1 LNSDLK
7 QNNKNIQIMK
17 KYWLLLI
24 IPVLLLAGCEKTLDF
39 TIKDKITLDNF
50 YQNEGDAVAAVNA
63 VYNDLGAVE
72 LYCSSL
78 WLVQDIASDDFDAL
92 STWNDPNAH
101 QLDGYTIQATNNYMT
116 GIWQYSYIGISHA
129 NVAIKRIPG
138 IDMDEEIKNRLL
150 GEARFLRGLYYFN
163 LVRLFGD
170 VPLILQPGSTI
181 DEYIVG
187 RMSTSEVYG
196 EIINDFTFASEHLPL
211 TFSGSDKGRATKGSA
226 LGMLSKVY
234 LTREQWELAAS
245 TARQVMDLEDDGLYG
260 LYENYADNFKEKY
273 KNGIESI
280 FQVQFYTGSQPEN
293 TRIVISGLPSI
304 PPFPAGVS
312 IILPTNDL
320 LASFDSGDYRYDVT
334 FFTEYFYFQTYT
346 FSPHVWKYWDRD
358 AYKASQT
365 GQSGANFPVMRY
377 SEILLIYAEALNEAN
392 NGPTQEAYNA
402 INRIRARARHGDNG
416 VLPDLSGLSQEE
428 FRVAVMKEKRCE
440 TVNEG
445 QRWFDLA
452 RTGNL
457 IEYVKR
463 AKGDKANPTEFN
475 YVFPIPQREMDLNDK
490 LVQNPGNW

>member
-1 LNSDLK
+1 
-7 QNNKNIQIMK
+7 MF
-17 KYWLLLI
+17 
-24 IPVLLLAGCEKTLDF
+24 PVLLSAGCEKTLDF

-50 YQNEGDAVAAVNA
+50 YQNKDDALAAVNA

-78 WLVQDIASDDFDAL
+78 WLIQDIASDDFDAL

-101 QLDGYTIQATNNYMT
+101 QLDQYTIRATNNYLT
-116 GIWQYSYIGISHA
+116 GIWQYSYLGISHA
-129 NVAIKRIPG
+129 NIAIQKIPG
-138 IDMDEEIKNRLL
+138 INMNEELKNRYL
-150 GEARFLRGLYYFN
+150 GETRFLRGLYYFN

-181 DEYIVG
+181 EEFIVA
-187 RMSTSEVYG
+187 RTPVDQVYNA
-196 EIINDFTFASEHLPL
+196 IIEDFTFASENLPL
-211 TFSGSDKGRATKGSA
+211 TFSGSDKGRATKGAA
-226 LGMLSKVY
+226 LGLLSKVY
-234 LTREQWELAAS
+234 LTMKQWDMTAS
-245 TARQVMDLEDDGLYG
+245 TARQVMDLEVDGVYG
-260 LYENYADNFKEKY
+260 LYADYADNFKEKN
-273 KNGIESI
+273 KNGLESI

-320 LASFDSGDYRYDVT
+320 LASFDSGDYRYNVT
-334 FFTEYFYFQTYT
+334 FFTSYFYFQTYT
-346 FSPHVWKYWDRD
+346 FSPHVWKHWDRD
-358 AYKASQT
+358 TYKASQT
-365 GQSGANFPVMRY
+365 GQSGANFPIMRY

-392 NGPTQEAYNA
+392 NGPTQEAYDA
-402 INRIRARARHGDNG
+402 VNRVRERARHGDNG
-416 VLPDLSGLSQEE
+416 VLPDLVGLSQAE
-428 FRVAVMKEKRCE
+428 FREAILKEKRCE

-463 AKGDKANPTEFN
+463 AKGDKADPAEFN
-475 YVFPIPQREMDLNDK
+475 YLFPIPQREIDLNDK
-490 LVQNPGNW
+490 LLQNPGNW

>member
-1 LNSDLK
+1 
-7 QNNKNIQIMK
+7 MK
-17 KYWLLLI
+17 RYWLLFVL
-24 IPVLLLAGCEKTLDF
+24 PVILTAGCEDSLDF
-39 TIKDKITLDNF
+39 TVKDKITLDNF
-50 YQNEGDAVAAVNA
+50 YQNKADAIAAVNA
-63 VYNDLGAVE
+63 IYNDLGAVE
-72 LYCSSL
+72 LYCSNM
-78 WLVQDIASDDFDAL
+78 WLVQDISSDDFDAL

-101 QLDGYTIQATNNYMT
+101 QLDQYTIQANNNYMT

-129 NVAIKRIPG
+129 NIAIKKIPD
-138 IDMDEEIKNRLL
+138 IDMDETLKNRLV

-170 VPLILQPGSTI
+170 VPLILEPGSSI
-181 DEYIVG
+181 EEFIVA
-187 RMSTSEVYG
+187 RTSSDQVYNSVV
-196 EIINDFTFASEHLPL
+196 EDFTFAADHLPL
-211 TFSGSDKGRATKGSA
+211 SFTSTDKGRATKGSA
-226 LGMLSKVY
+226 LGLLSKVY
-234 LTREQWELAAS
+234 LTTEQWDLAAS
-245 TARQVMDLEDDGLYG
+245 VARQVMDLEDEGIYG
-260 LYENYADNFKEKY
+260 LYADYADNFKEKN
-273 KNGIESI
+273 KNGLESI

-312 IILPTNDL
+312 IILPTDDL
-320 LASFDSGDYRYDVT
+320 LASFDSGDYRYNIT

-346 FSPHVWKYWDRD
+346 FSPHVWKHWDRD
-358 AYKASQT
+358 TYKASQT

-377 SEILLIYAEALNEAN
+377 SEILLIYAEALNESN
-392 NGPTQEAYNA
+392 NGPTQEAYDA
-402 INRIRARARHGDNG
+402 INRVRARARHGDNE
-416 VLPDLSGLSQEE
+416 VLPDLIGLNQAE
-428 FRVAVMKEKRCE
+428 FREAVLKEKRCE

-463 AKGDKANPTEFN
+463 AKGDKADPTEYN

>member
-1 LNSDLK
+1 
-7 QNNKNIQIMK
+7 MK
-17 KYWLLLI
+17 RYWLLLVL
-24 IPVLLLAGCEKTLDF
+24 PVLLSAGCEKTLDF
-39 TIKDKITLDNF
+39 TVKDKITLDNF
-50 YQNEGDAVAAVNA
+50 YQNKDDALAAVNA

-101 QLDGYTIQATNNYMT
+101 QLDQYTIQATNNYMT

-129 NVAIKRIPG
+129 NIAIQKIPG
-138 IDMDEEIKNRLL
+138 INMDDELKTRFL
-150 GEARFLRGLYYFN
+150 GEIRFLRGLYYFN
-163 LVRLFGD
+163 LVRFFGD
-170 VPLILQPGSTI
+170 VPLILQPGTTI
-181 DEYIVG
+181 EEFLVARTPAD
-187 RMSTSEVYG
+187 EVYNA
-196 EIINDFTFASEHLPL
+196 IIEDFTFASENLLL
-211 TFSGSDKGRATKGSA
+211 TYSGSDKGRATKGSA
-226 LGMLSKVY
+226 LGLLSKVY
-234 LTREQWELAAS
+234 LTMKQWDLAAS
-245 TARQVMDLEDDGLYG
+245 TARQVMDLEDDGVYG
-260 LYENYADNFKEKY
+260 LFADYADNFKEKN
-273 KNGIESI
+273 KNGLESV

-320 LASFDSGDYRYDVT
+320 LASFDSGDYRYNVT
-334 FFTEYFYFQTYT
+334 FFTSYFYFQTYT
-346 FSPHVWKYWDRD
+346 FSPHVWKHWDRD
-358 AYKASQT
+358 TYKASQT

-392 NGPTQEAYNA
+392 NGPTQEAYDA
-402 INRIRARARHGDNG
+402 VNRVRARARHGDNG
-416 VLPDLSGLSQEE
+416 VLPDLTGLSQAE
-428 FRVAVMKEKRCE
+428 FREAVLKEKRCE

-457 IEYVKR
+457 VAYVKR

-475 YVFPIPQREMDLNDK
+475 NVYPIPQREMDLNDK
-490 LVQNPGNW
+490 LVQNPGSW

>member
-1 LNSDLK
+1 
-7 QNNKNIQIMK
+7 MK
-17 KYWLLLI
+17 KFWLMTIL
-24 IPVLLLAGCEKTLDF
+24 PVILLAGCEETLDF
-39 TIKDKITLDNF
+39 TIRDKITLDNF
-50 YQNEGDAVAAVNA
+50 YQNEDDALAAVNA

-101 QLDGYTIQATNNYMT
+101 QLDQYTIQATNNYLT

-129 NVAIKRIPG
+129 NIAIQTIPG
-138 IDMDEEIKNRLL
+138 IAMNEELKNRFL
-150 GEARFLRGLYYFN
+150 GETRFLRGLYYFN

-170 VPLILQPGSTI
+170 IPLILQPGSTI
-181 DEYIVG
+181 EEFIVA
-187 RMSTSEVYG
+187 RNPAEEVYNK
-196 EIINDFTFASEHLPL
+196 IIEDFTFASENLPL
-211 TFSGSDKGRATKGSA
+211 RFTGSDKGRATKGSA
-226 LGMLSKVY
+226 LGLLSKVY
-234 LTREQWELAAS
+234 LTMKQWDLAAS
-245 TARQVMDLEDDGLYG
+245 TARQVMDLEDEGVYG
-260 LYENYADNFKEKY
+260 LFPDYADNFKENK
-273 KNGIESI
+273 KNGLESI

-320 LASFDSGDYRYDVT
+320 LASFDTGDYRYNVT

-346 FSPHVWKYWDRD
+346 FSPHVWKHCDRD
-358 AYKASQT
+358 TYKASQT

-392 NGPTQEAYNA
+392 SGPTQEAYDA
-402 INRIRARARHGDNG
+402 VNRVRARARHGDNG
-416 VLPDLSGLSQEE
+416 VLPDLSGLSMAE
-428 FRVAVMKEKRCE
+428 FRDAVLKEKRCE

-457 IEYVKR
+457 VNYVKR
-463 AKGDKANPTEFN
+463 AKGDKADPTEYN
-475 YVFPIPQREMDLNDK
+475 YIFPIPQREMDLNDK